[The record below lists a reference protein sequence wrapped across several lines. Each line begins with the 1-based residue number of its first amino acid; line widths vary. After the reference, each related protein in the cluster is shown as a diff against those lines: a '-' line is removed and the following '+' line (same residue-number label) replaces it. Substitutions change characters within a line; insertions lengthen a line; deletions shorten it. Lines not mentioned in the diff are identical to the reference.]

1 MKKILVPT
9 DFSDTAMLAAD
20 VASQLSEK
28 ILAETHF
35 LTCISSPQTPWE
47 SLGEKGWRD
56 LQEVRGAQKHY
67 ADLAK
72 RHSAARMRQVMA
84 YSFGDLVPAMVRYVD
99 REDVYM
105 IVMGSSGAEGVR
117 ELLVGSNAQ
126 KIVKTL
132 SCPVMVVK
140 QRDKSQRFQ
149 KIVFASDFRREA
161 LAPFRHL
168 VELADSLGAHIQ
180 LLQVKAEDAAVYE
193 KALAKPVVE
202 EFERAAMRVSHS
214 FHEFADVTVE
224 LGIKHFVED
233 RQADMV
239 AIVHDGRFDKR
250 GLFTSSLTYSLVN
263 HFEVPVLTYNTQ
275 DVNGYLAFSEAELT
289 EVS

>member
-9 DFSDTAMLAAD
+9 DFSDTAQLAAD
-20 VASQLSEK
+20 VASELSSK

-35 LTCISSPQTPWE
+35 LTCISSPKTPWE

-56 LQEVRGAQKHY
+56 LQEVKEAQKHY

-72 RHSAARMRQVMA
+72 RLRNVQMRQVMG
-84 YSFGDLVPAMVRYVD
+84 YSFGDLVSAMVRYVD
-99 REDVYM
+99 REDIYM
-105 IVMGSSGAEGVR
+105 VVMGSSGADGVR
-117 ELLVGSNAQ
+117 EWLVGSNAQ
-126 KIVKTL
+126 KIVKTIP
-132 SCPVMVVK
+132 CPVMVVK
-140 QRDKSQRFQ
+140 QREKSRQFQ

-161 LAPFRHL
+161 LAPFKHL
-168 VELADSLGAHIQ
+168 VELADSLGAHVQ
-180 LLQVKAEDAAVYE
+180 LLQVKADDAQVYE
-193 KALAKPVVE
+193 KTLAAPVIA
-202 EFERAAMRVSHS
+202 EFERAAIRVRHS
-214 FHEFADVTVE
+214 FHEFADVSVE

-233 RQADMV
+233 GQADMV

-275 DVNGYLAFSEAELT
+275 DLNGYILFSEEELT
-289 EVS
+289 ES